1 MPTNKRY
8 DNLLSLPLFLGMS
21 RDDLQKAAGHT
32 RLDFRKT
39 EPETVIAAKGD
50 PCTHLYFL
58 LDGNVKVS
66 TSPEDAG
73 YCMEENLTP
82 PDAFQP
88 ECLFGL
94 HQYFTHTYT
103 ALTPCSLLCITKQ
116 EALQLST
123 DFIIF
128 RLNLLNLVT
137 TQSQRYYRRTLQAPP
152 DTLDGRIARF
162 FQSLCMRPEGEK
174 ILHIKMRRLAAEVND
189 SRLNVSCALH
199 RMQEQGL
206 VRLQRARIVIPA
218 MENLLR

>member
-1 MPTNKRY
+1 MPTTKRY

-39 EPETVIAAKGD
+39 EAETVIAAKGD

-66 TSPEDAG
+66 TSPDDGG
-73 YCMEENLTP
+73 YCMEETLTP

-103 ALTPCSLLCITKQ
+103 TVTPCSLLCITKQ

-137 TQSQRYYRRTLQAPP
+137 TQSQRYYRRTLQTPP
-152 DTLDGRIARF
+152 TTLDVRIARF
-162 FQSLCMRPEGEK
+162 LMSLCMRPDGEK
-174 ILHIKMRRLAAEVND
+174 TLHIKMRRLAAEVND

-199 RMQEQGL
+199 RMEAQGL
-206 VRLQRARIVIPA
+206 VRLLRARIVIPA
-218 MENLLR
+218 IENLLR